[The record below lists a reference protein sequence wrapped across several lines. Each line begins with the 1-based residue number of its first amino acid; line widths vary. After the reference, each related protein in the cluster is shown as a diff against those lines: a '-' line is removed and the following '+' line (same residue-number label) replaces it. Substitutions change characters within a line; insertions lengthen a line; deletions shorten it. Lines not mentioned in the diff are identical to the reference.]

1 MQWAIKVAERQEEMD
16 VEMVSQPKA
25 SGSAA
30 VCLFSFLIPYFGLV
44 LTF

>member
-1 MQWAIKVAERQEEMD
+1 MQRAIEVAERQEEMD
-16 VEMVSQPKA
+16 VEMA